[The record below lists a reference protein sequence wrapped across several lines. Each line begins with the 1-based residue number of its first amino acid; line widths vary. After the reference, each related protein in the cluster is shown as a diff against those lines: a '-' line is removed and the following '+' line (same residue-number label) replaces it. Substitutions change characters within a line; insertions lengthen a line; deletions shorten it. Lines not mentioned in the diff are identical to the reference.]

1 MFNDDYERL
10 SSRLHAAIETD
21 VSGKELLN
29 LLEEIAK
36 ERNLSLASRH
46 AIKEISRHTM
56 ETLSQEDGRERFDE
70 SDLIVW
76 KKSLATTITA
86 LILTP
91 GPNHNDSTLKYL
103 ELLESS
109 IMFGNCA
116 GKTTRLD
123 RLHQNRIFYKNHPSL
138 WIQDLAWKI
147 GKERDKDLDKNKKKM
162 ARIIRKYLQKS
173 KQYGTLAKA
182 PRMEKQG
189 QLDEKLRI
197 HLLEGSDEFWNAI
210 FEFHPDIKNREYLI
224 EAPECGLIDEIFDNE
239 EWKTA
244 SIIFGGPGYGK
255 SIFLQQITLS
265 FIKRSILFDNQTMHA
280 PKIPI
285 YTSARNL
292 VSAWREITDSSP
304 PHNLRSTENE
314 EELKKLLCDAAC
326 QTSDHLS
333 LEVVNPVLDHCITGG
348 SWDFT
353 LIIDAYDECS
363 KPEREFITRIITDDL
378 SDFEIQ
384 VIMTSRDHLHQELL
398 ESGIIVNIQP
408 TKDSTNNS
416 RQLWMEFT
424 DDELSNEM
432 PKKLANAWGIRQET
446 LLHRSRSV
454 FEDYREILTH
464 PLFVGFFCMLL
475 EKGALGRTKSSEN
488 FSSISIGSTKLVHVD
503 FLQQVIEHGLEIT
516 ISDRNIM
523 EHLDLPEIKNIF
535 QHIALA
541 SMMLYKNVTFSD
553 MWFYLEKYHDIKTT
567 PEVRRI
573 IRENL
578 GVMYAGGSDDNEI
591 KWTHETIKEIAAAEL
606 VASWGPSNSWYE
618 KDHNTY
624 WSSAHRGTGKLNP
637 SMLTAS
643 FCLAYMQIITG
654 KSSDIET
661 NVFSVMASLFESI
674 PQDFIEQLNHVK
686 FPLIEYQCMAEG
698 EKNQN
703 LELKIIPKQDTPS
716 HAFAQNIIDG
726 FSTGYMPYELPVGAF
741 KMDREMLHFLF
752 EASRFA
758 TNHDGLCAIKFHR
771 YPLYIRNPP
780 LGWLLSDDPYRDDF
794 DLFLSLWEN
803 AKYESDGFED
813 FDQNRMESDEGKPS
827 QIYTVEDWE
836 EFNSRIVNFEARK
849 ISLNRRGGPIG
860 MNPIWRKIEQW
871 LKKLVALSGPSEG
884 DEQYDQV
891 EGWPDLNQILT
902 QKLVSEPAKKM
913 LSSLGLQET
922 HNTPLDM
929 QEKKQLTQLLYYRFN
944 MDESQCAYEI
954 PYLEARDMNWFLR
967 LVCALRWN
975 SLEEKSERS
984 SSFEKF
990 RTEPIWES
998 EIEAITRVYGQ
1009 IPKYAFK
1016 FPKEELEKMKQ
1027 GSRLIK

>member
-1 MFNDDYERL
+1 MFKDDDYKIL
-10 SSRLHAAIETD
+10 LSRLHGAIETD

-29 LLEEIAK
+29 LLDNIAN
-36 ERNLSLASRH
+36 ERNLSLASRD
-46 AIKEISRHTM
+46 AINEISRHSMTTM
-56 ETLSQEDGRERFDE
+56 AQEARWKNFDE
-70 SDLIVW
+70 SDITAL
-76 KKSLATTITA
+76 KKSLATTITG

-123 RLHQNRIFYKNHPSL
+123 RLHQNRVFYKNHPSL
-138 WIQDLAWKI
+138 WIRDLATMI
-147 GKERDKDLDKNKKKM
+147 RKEREKDLTTNKKKM

-173 KQYGTLAKA
+173 KQYRTLAEGS
-182 PRMEKQG
+182 RYEKQG
-189 QLDEKLRI
+189 ELDEKLKI

-210 FEFHPDIKNREYLI
+210 FEFHPDIKNRKFLTEEPECNLI
-224 EAPECGLIDEIFDNE
+224 EEIFDDE
-239 EWKTA
+239 KKGGT

-255 SIFLQQITLS
+255 SIFLQQITLN
-265 FIKRSILFDNQTMHA
+265 FIKRSILFDNQVMHA

-292 VSAWREITDSSP
+292 VSAWRETTNSSP
-304 PHNLRSTENE
+304 PHSLRSTESK

-326 QTSDHLS
+326 QTSGHLS
-333 LEVVNPVLDHCITGG
+333 PEVVNPVLDDCMAGG
-348 SWDFT
+348 TWDFT

-363 KPEREFITRIITDDL
+363 KAEREFITRIIHDDL
-378 SDFEIQ
+378 DDYDIR
-384 VIMTSRDHLHQELL
+384 VIMTSRDHLHSELL
-398 ESGIIVNIQP
+398 ESGILPNMLP
-408 TKDSTNNS
+408 REDNTNDV
-416 RQLWMEFT
+416 RQLWMSFT
-424 DDELSNEM
+424 PYELANEM

-446 LLHRSRSV
+446 LLHKSRFV
-454 FEDYREILTH
+454 LKDYEEILTH

-475 EKGALGRTKSSEN
+475 EKGALDWTKASEN

-503 FLQQVIEHGLEIT
+503 FLQKVIEHGLEIT
-516 ISDRNIM
+516 ISDRN
-523 EHLDLPEIKNIF
+523 EVGDLDLSEIKNIF

-541 SMMLYKNVTFSD
+541 SMMRLKSVTFSD
-553 MWFYLEKYHDIKTT
+553 MWYSLERHFEIKIT

-578 GVMYAGGSDDNEI
+578 GVMYAGGSDDSEI

-606 VASWGPSNSWYE
+606 IASWGPSNSWYE
-618 KDHNTY
+618 KDLNT
-624 WSSAHRGTGKLNP
+624 WWEGRFRATGKLSP

-643 FCLAYMQIITG
+643 FCLAYMQRITS

-661 NVFSVMASLFESI
+661 NLFSVMASLFEII

-703 LELKIIPKQDTPS
+703 LELKIIPERGTPS

-780 LGWLLSDDPYRDDF
+780 LAWLLSDDPTRGDF
-794 DLFLSLWEN
+794 SLFLDLWARAQSETN
-803 AKYESDGFED
+803 NYDMYFAESGGGKY
-813 FDQNRMESDEGKPS
+813 NP
-827 QIYTVEDWE
+827 IYTEQDWE
-836 EFNSRIVNFEARK
+836 EFNSRIVTFEARK
-849 ISLNRRGGPIG
+849 IVSNYRFGRIG
-860 MNPIWRKIEQW
+860 MNPIWMKISQW

-884 DEQYDQV
+884 DEEYAQV
-891 EGWPDLNQILT
+891 EGWPDLREILT

-913 LSSLGLQET
+913 LSSLELQEKR
-922 HNTPLDM
+922 NTPLDT
-929 QEKKQLTQLLYYRFN
+929 QEKEQLAQLLHYRFN
-944 MDESQCAYEI
+944 IDESQCDYEI
-954 PYLEARDMNWFLR
+954 PYLEARGMNWFLR

-984 SSFEKF
+984 SWFEKF

-1009 IPKYAFK
+1009 IPRHAFK
-1016 FPKEELEKMKQ
+1016 FPKEELEKMRQ
-1027 GSRLIK
+1027 EYRIIK